1 MRAIQEQ
8 LPQPRHTEVNRVFVK
23 AGPDVAWEAVR
34 HFDMATIPWVRL
46 LFDIRLLPARL
57 WGHQP
62 AEADRRLGVDQVTE
76 SGKGFMVVH
85 ETPGKEVVVASVGQF
100 WHVNIPFAKIKPA
113 DFKSFKTPGYGKLA
127 WAIAVEPYLSG
138 STISLELR
146 ITATDEVSWKRLSAY
161 YNLIGIGSRLIREAS
176 MHHLVATLGKLP
188 LPDDEERALPGDELL
203 PTAPYALTHY
213 INVEAPPEIVW
224 SYLMQ
229 LGCDRA
235 GWYSIDWLDHGGE
248 PSVDHLVPG
257 WEKRSVGERVAA
269 TPAQDDFF
277 EVLAV
282 EENKLFALG
291 GETERFGGPYKMRW
305 AFVLEPIGDDAT
317 HLISRVKAESTP
329 KWAEWLMGNVL
340 YPPVHGFMSGAQLKH
355 IRQLAERDAQMR

>member
-8 LPQPRHTEVNRVFVK
+8 LPQPRHTEVQRVFVK
-23 AGPDVAWEAVR
+23 SAPDVAWEVAR

-76 SGKGFMVVH
+76 SGKGLMVVH

-100 WHVNIPFAKIKPA
+100 WHVNLPFAKIEPA
-113 DFKSFKTPGYGKLA
+113 DFKSFRTPGYAKL
-127 WAIAVEPYLSG
+127 V
-138 STISLELR
+138 
-146 ITATDEVSWKRLSAY
+146 
-161 YNLIGIGSRLIREAS
+161 
-176 MHHLVATLGKLP
+176 P
-188 LPDDEERALPGDELL
+188 LPDDDERTLLGDELL
-203 PTAPYALTHY
+203 PNAPYALTHHMN
-213 INVEAPPEIVW
+213 IEAPPEIVW

-248 PSVDHLVPG
+248 SRVDHLVPG
-257 WEKRSVGERVAA
+257 WEKRSIGDRVAA
-269 TPAQDDFF
+269 TPAQDGFF

-282 EENKLFALG
+282 EVNKLFALG
-291 GETERFGGPYKMRW
+291 GETERFGCPFKMRW
-305 AFVLEPIGDDAT
+305 AFVLEPIGADAT
-317 HLISRVKAESTP
+317 HLISRAKAEP
-329 KWAEWLMGNVL
+329 PPNWAEWLMGHML

-355 IRQLAERDAQMR
+355 IRQMAERDAQMREMPVAAVADT